1 MIIEIKESN
10 ENYSLS
16 VKSVDAKQV
25 FITIANQ
32 SKDQDILKTASL
44 LYKKVYEILTKYNI
58 TVFHE
63 RFFGTGKYYDDV
75 TKIRAEELKLN
86 TQNQCF
92 SYIEGSPY
100 WGEGVSGINIHGFIL
115 CDEDIEDVEFN
126 GIVCGRLYKTD
137 AVDYMLVHT
146 VHGNKESDYYGQT
159 YEMFQSMIKV
169 LGKYDFEL
177 KNVIRTWIYLDNI
190 LLQYDEFNKAR
201 TKIFLE
207 NGLWSDTVAVDKTEE
222 IYMPASTGISCGNPH
237 GLTVISDILAVK
249 TKDIERFKYSS
260 ESGKAQK
267 SAMRYGSAFSRAIV
281 LDDKTSK
288 YVYLSGTASIDD
300 LGNTVYLDDIGLQID
315 KTYSVIDALLDV
327 SSMKLDNM
335 VEGTVFLKKAEY
347 MDAFIE
353 YCKSR
358 NIELPALITVADV
371 CRDNLLF
378 EMDGTFAGGTYY
390 ANGSDRQFNVNE
402 GENKAVKSSECTKG

>member
-1 MIIEIKESN
+1 MKIEIKESN
-10 ENYSLS
+10 ENYNLY
-16 VKSVDAKQV
+16 VKSVDGKQV

-32 SKDQDILKTASL
+32 NKDQNILKTASL
-44 LYKKVYEILTKYNI
+44 LYKKAYEILTKYNI

-63 RFFGTGKYYDDV
+63 RFFGTNKYYPDV
-75 TKIRAEELKLN
+75 QKIRAEELKLN
-86 TQNQCF
+86 TQDKCF

-100 WGEGVSGINIHGFIL
+100 WGEGISGINIHGIIL
-115 CDEDIEDVEFN
+115 SDEEIKDVEFN
-126 GIVCGRLYKTD
+126 GIVCGKLYKTD

-146 VHGNKESDYYGQT
+146 VHGNKDSDYYGQT
-159 YEMFQSMIKV
+159 YGMFQSMIQV
-169 LGKYDFEL
+169 LNKYDFQL
-177 KNVIRTWIYLDNI
+177 KNVIRTWIYLDKI

-201 TKIFLE
+201 TKVFLE
-207 NGLWSDTVAVDKTEE
+207 NGLWSESVDVDKTEE

-237 GLTVISDILAVK
+237 GLTVISDVLAIR
-249 TKDIERFKYSS
+249 TKNSEKFKFSS
-260 ESGKAQK
+260 ESGKDQK

-300 LGNTVYLDDIGLQID
+300 LGNTVYLDDISLQID
-315 KTYSVIDALLDV
+315 KTYLVIDALLDL
-327 SSMKLDNM
+327 SSMKLNNM

-347 MDAFIE
+347 IDAFVE

-378 EMDGTFAGGTYY
+378 EMDGTFAGG
-390 ANGSDRQFNVNE
+390 
-402 GENKAVKSSECTKG
+402 C

>member
-1 MIIEIKESN
+1 MKIEIKESN
-10 ENYSLS
+10 ENYNLY
-16 VKSVDAKQV
+16 VKSVDGKQV

-32 SKDQDILKTASL
+32 NKDQNILKTASL
-44 LYKKVYEILTKYNI
+44 LYKKAYEILTKYNI

-63 RFFGTGKYYDDV
+63 RFFGTNKFYHDV
-75 TKIRAEELKLN
+75 QKIRAEELKLN
-86 TQNQCF
+86 TQDKCF

-100 WGEGVSGINIHGFIL
+100 WGEGISGINIHGIIL
-115 CDEDIEDVEFN
+115 SDEEIKDVEFN
-126 GIVCGRLYKTD
+126 GVVCGKLYKTE

-146 VHGNKESDYYGQT
+146 VHGNKDSDYYGQT
-159 YEMFQSMIKV
+159 YEMFQSMIQV
-169 LGKYDFEL
+169 LNKYDFQL
-177 KNVIRTWIYLDNI
+177 KNVIRTWIYLDKI

-201 TKIFLE
+201 TKVFLE
-207 NGLWSDTVAVDKTEE
+207 NGLWSESVDVDKTEE

-237 GLTVISDILAVK
+237 GLTVISDVLAIR
-249 TKDIERFKYSS
+249 TKNSEKFKFSS
-260 ESGKAQK
+260 ESGKDQK

-300 LGNTVYLDDIGLQID
+300 LGNTVYLDDISLQID
-315 KTYSVIDALLDV
+315 KTYLVIDALLDI
-327 SSMKLDNM
+327 SSMKLNNM

-347 MDAFIE
+347 IDAFVE
-353 YCKSR
+353 YCKKR

-378 EMDGTFAGGTYY
+378 EMDGTFAG
-390 ANGSDRQFNVNE
+390 
-402 GENKAVKSSECTKG
+402 